1 MYIQLIYHLKKSKEA
16 QLDSSPI
23 VHLGQESQD
32 HPYVMDLNLFYKVLQ
47 VYSAL
52 SFYHKIFLAIKKFAY
67 LNLHL

>member
-1 MYIQLIYHLKKSKEA
+1 M
-16 QLDSSPI
+16 

-47 VYSAL
+47 VSSAL
-52 SFYHKIFLAIKKFAY
+52 SFYYKFFLAIKKFAY